1 MTFIVIYT
9 TVVIFS
15 QLEINPKKKKKIF
28 STITKEYR
36 HVFGV
41 EIPFT
46 VPKSQFSQKF
56 IAYFLT
62 LFSICLHYYIY
73 NVNLCNLLIWT
84 RN

>member
-36 HVFGV
+36 RVFGV

-46 VPKSQFSQKF
+46 VPKSQCKPMQFAYLDEELV
-56 IAYFLT
+56 IA
-62 LFSICLHYYIY
+62 
-73 NVNLCNLLIWT
+73 VLL
-84 RN
+84 